1 MGDRTTVTLTVP
13 NEFADTVEEIEEAQ
27 ERDPS
32 TEGDLIYLTYYEV
45 NYGELRFLEKLKEQG
60 IPYDSA
66 WCAGCEYGSGTRSL
80 RFTPE
85 GEAIELELY
94 DADANPEMRALMVL
108 IDDPVAL
115 RQYILDHQAS
125 RQVLPWDNQVEY
137 GKIYR
142 TRQLIAPQ

>member
-13 NEFADTVEEIEEAQ
+13 HDFANIVEEIDKANKRE
-27 ERDPS
+27 PS
-32 TEGDLIYLTYYEV
+32 TEGNLIFLTYYEV
-45 NYGELRFLEKLKEQG
+45 SYGELHFLKKLKEQG

-66 WCAGCEYGSGTRSL
+66 WCDGGEYSSGTKSL

-85 GEAIELELY
+85 GEAIELEIY
-94 DADANPEMRALMVL
+94 DDDANPKMGALMNL

-115 RQYILDHQAS
+115 RQYILDHRAS
-125 RQVLPWDNQVEY
+125 RPVLPWDNQVEY

-142 TRQLIAPQ
+142 ARQPINPQ

>member
-13 NEFADTVEEIEEAQ
+13 HDFADIVEEIDGAN
-27 ERDPS
+27 EREPS
-32 TEGDLIYLTYYEV
+32 TEGGLIYLTYYEV
-45 NYGELRFLEKLKEQG
+45 NYGELRFLKKLKEQG

-66 WCAGCEYGSGTRSL
+66 WCDGDEYGSGTKSL

-94 DADANPEMRALMVL
+94 DADANPEMHTLIGL

-142 TRQLIAPQ
+142 ARQLINPQ

>member
-13 NEFADTVEEIEEAQ
+13 NEYVDTVEQISEAQ
-27 ERDPS
+27 EREITLDS
-32 TEGDLIYLTYYEV
+32 ELTYLTYYEV
-45 NYGELRFLEKLKEQG
+45 NYGELHFLKKLKEQG

-66 WCAGCEYGSGTRSL
+66 WCDGDEYGPGTKSL

-85 GEAIELELY
+85 GEAIEMELY
-94 DADANPEMRALMVL
+94 DDDANPEMGALMGR

-137 GKIYR
+137 GKLYR
-142 TRQLIAPQ
+142 VRQLITP

>member
-13 NEFADTVEEIEEAQ
+13 RDFADLVEKLDEAN
-27 ERDPS
+27 EREPS
-32 TEGDLIYLTYYEV
+32 TEGNLTYLTYYEV
-45 NYGELRFLEKLKEQG
+45 NYGELHFLKKLKEQG

-66 WCAGCEYGSGTRSL
+66 WCDGDEYGSGTKSL

-85 GEAIELELY
+85 GETIEMELY
-94 DADANPEMRALMVL
+94 DTHPDMHALVAL

-115 RQYILDHQAS
+115 RQYILNHQAS

-142 TRQLIAPQ
+142 ARQLIAPQ

>member
-13 NEFADTVEEIEEAQ
+13 YDFADIVEEIEEAQ
-27 ERDPS
+27 ERDFN
-32 TEGDLIYLTYYEV
+32 TEGNLIFLTYYEV
-45 NYGELRFLEKLKEQG
+45 NYGELRFLKKLKEQG

-66 WCAGCEYGSGTRSL
+66 WCDGNEYGPGTKSL

-85 GEAIELELY
+85 GEAIEMELY
-94 DADANPEMRALMVL
+94 DDDANPDMNALMCR

-115 RQYILDHQAS
+115 RQYILNHQAS

-137 GKIYR
+137 GKLYR
-142 TRQLIAPQ
+142 TRQLITP